1 MPPATAPRIFRPH
14 RHTAVLPMDGSERRC
29 QRLQETFR
37 RTASCRRADHGKS
50 CRHFALVSRGHR
62 SDRTP
67 PRESPRHFAAR
78 MDESVIVG
86 YYTSAEVH
94 PRSPARLLLSKE
106 RKKPMARNDGID
118 RTFARN
124 QDLPTLDDVAKVQ
137 EHNEREKDS
146 YSNQDIDT
154 TQTHRNVH
162 FKKPTDSY
170 AAMFDQMIA
179 DGVISTRGLKAD
191 AVKYGELLF
200 DVNSAYFHNHGGYEY
215 AKQFYAD
222 AYKAAVE
229 IVGGEQYILSAVMHA
244 DERNRAMSEAL
255 GEDVYHYH
263 LHVVY
268 IPVVEK
274 QILWS
279 KRCKDEFL
287 RGTVKETITQVSRS
301 KKWESKPV
309 LNEDGNPML
318 NAKGK
323 KILKS
328 SYSVLQDDF
337 FNFMRAAGYTDVE
350 RGERGSTEEHLTVTQ
365 FKLQAEQHRLETVT
379 GQVEQAEQS
388 LADAKAATEKQKKKL
403 EALQKETKAAKTI
416 ALTVQDIEEMG
427 KKNALTGNVS
437 LTPDQCDTLKRYA
450 VNGIIANADNK
461 RLKEKLASAE
471 KTISIWKQRYE
482 AVNEKYMELK
492 QKAQPFLDAI
502 EIASER
508 VWAFVH
514 AILARGKETQEHK
527 HPMNKTVE
535 EINKMIM
542 EDAPMEEI
550 NDAIGY
556 IDIYSC
562 FDPIFEPPID
572 FLEECRKHW
581 ETAQSSFRKT
591 IERKIGNTWYV
602 IETECDGNEPLADKV
617 KRLIFSDK
625 GGIC

>member
-1 MPPATAPRIFRPH
+1 MPPATAPRISRPH

-124 QDLPTLDDVAKVQ
+124 QDLPTLDDVTKVQ

-215 AKQFYAD
+215 AKQFYAY

-279 KRCKDEFL
+279 KRCKDESL

-309 LNEDGNPML
+309 LDENGNPML

-337 FNFMRAAGYTDVE
+337 FNFMRNAGYTDVE
-350 RGERGSTEEHLTVTQ
+350 RGECGSTEEHLTVTQ
-365 FKLQAEQHRLETVT
+365 FKVQAEQQRLEAVT
-379 GQVEQAEQS
+379 GQVAQAEQS

-403 EALQKETKAAKTI
+403 EALKKETQAAKSVAMT
-416 ALTVQDIEEMG
+416 AHEIESMG
-427 KKNALTGNVS
+427 KKNPITGNV
-437 LTPDQCDTLKRYA
+437 TMTADECRTLKDYA
-450 VNGIIANADNK
+450 VSSFAEK
-461 RLKEKLASAE
+461 SEKLKYKQKFEQADKNA
-471 KTISIWKQRYE
+471 KIWKDRFEKLNKDYE
-482 AVNEKYMELK
+482 ELK

-502 EIASER
+502 EIASEK
-508 VWAFVH
+508 VWAFIN
-514 AILARGKETQEHK
+514 AILARGKELYEHK
-527 HPMNKTVE
+527 HPARNRGQDM
-535 EINKMIM
+535 EI
-542 EDAPMEEI
+542 
-550 NDAIGY
+550 
-556 IDIYSC
+556 
-562 FDPIFEPPID
+562 
-572 FLEECRKHW
+572 
-581 ETAQSSFRKT
+581 
-591 IERKIGNTWYV
+591 
-602 IETECDGNEPLADKV
+602 
-617 KRLIFSDK
+617 
-625 GGIC
+625 